1 MPRILTGIQS
11 TGTPHLGNI
20 LGAILPAI
28 EMANKP
34 ENDSFLFIANLHT
47 LTQIKDAVVLSN
59 NTYSTAAAWLAFGLD
74 VEKTVF
80 YRQSDIP
87 QVTELSWYLSCFFPF
102 KRLSLAHSFKDKADR
117 MDDVNAGLFT
127 YPMLMA
133 ADILLYDAEFIPVGK
148 DQLQH
153 IEMTRDVAS
162 RFHAQVGETF
172 VMPEATVQ
180 KDTMLI
186 PGTDGLKMSKSR
198 ENTINIFLPQ
208 KQLKKQVM
216 SIETDSTP
224 LEEPKNPDT
233 CNVFALYELLATP
246 AETKA
251 MRAKYLGG
259 NFGFGHAKLGLLEC
273 ILEKYEAPRE
283 RYNYYMNNL
292 KELDA
297 ALTVGAEKAAS
308 VADTV
313 LQRVREKLGY

>member
-1 MPRILTGIQS
+1 
-11 TGTPHLGNI
+11 
-20 LGAILPAI
+20 
-28 EMANKP
+28 
-34 ENDSFLFIANLHT
+34 
-47 LTQIKDAVVLSN
+47 
-59 NTYSTAAAWLAFGLD
+59 
-74 VEKTVF
+74 
-80 YRQSDIP
+80 
-87 QVTELSWYLSCFFPF
+87 
-102 KRLSLAHSFKDKADR
+102 
-117 MDDVNAGLFT
+117 
-127 YPMLMA
+127 
-133 ADILLYDAEFIPVGK
+133 
-148 DQLQH
+148 
-153 IEMTRDVAS
+153 
-162 RFHAQVGETF
+162 
-172 VMPEATVQ
+172 MPEATVQ